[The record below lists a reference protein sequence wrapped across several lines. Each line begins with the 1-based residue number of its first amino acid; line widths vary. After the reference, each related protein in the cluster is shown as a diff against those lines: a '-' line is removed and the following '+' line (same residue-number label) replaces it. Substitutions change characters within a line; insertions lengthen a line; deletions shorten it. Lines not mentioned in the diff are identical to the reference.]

1 MCESKLYMLSE
12 GEKKLLMED
21 VIRIE
26 IEDSVIRATDIL
38 GNRKEV
44 RGKVKEINLG
54 SHEILLLP
62 EG

>member
-1 MCESKLYMLSE
+1 MCESKLYVLSE

>member
-1 MCESKLYMLSE
+1 MCESKLYELSG

-26 IEDSVIRATDIL
+26 IEGSKITATDIL
-38 GNRKEV
+38 GNRKEM
-44 RGKVKEINLG
+44 RGRVKEIDLG
-54 SHEILLLP
+54 NHEILLLP